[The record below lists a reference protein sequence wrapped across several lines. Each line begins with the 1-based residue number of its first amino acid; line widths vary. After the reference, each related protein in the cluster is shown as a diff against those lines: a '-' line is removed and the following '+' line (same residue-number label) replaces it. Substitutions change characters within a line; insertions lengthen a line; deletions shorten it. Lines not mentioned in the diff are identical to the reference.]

1 MKKRP
6 RPLRILIIEDEPIL
20 LVTVRDWL
28 SGEGYTVHTEKTGTG
43 GLQAFREKPFDMVL
57 LDLVMPGLD
66 GLQVLEQIRTT
77 HADMPVLIMT
87 AHGTVETAVKAM
99 KLGSSEFLTKP
110 FRLEE
115 LSARLK
121 TYADLIRLKEENV
134 RLKSD
139 LGEKPIIG
147 QSHRIRDVLH
157 QVSIVAATHSTVLI
171 LGESGTGKELIARGI
186 HDQSPHCN
194 GRFVKVSC
202 PALPETL
209 LEAELF
215 GHEKG
220 AFTGAHQKKVGRFEL
235 ADEGTIFLDEIGDIT
250 PMVQVKLLRVLQ
262 EHSFERVGG
271 TQTIHPHTRVVCAT
285 RFDLKQLVDE
295 GKFRED
301 LFYRLNVVTIT
312 APQLVDRPEDIPV
325 LADHF
330 RDRANFNMGKQVEA
344 IAPSCMKLL
353 QNYSWPGNVRELENA
368 IERAVMFC
376 QARTV
381 TVADLSPEIRSYREN
396 LLPCPD
402 EFDLSCNVRET
413 ERQCIIRALH
423 QTGGNRSQASKL
435 LGISRKR
442 LWEKMKEM
450 QVNID

>member
-1 MKKRP
+1 MNKGP
-6 RPLRILIIEDEPIL
+6 RPLRVLIIEDEPIL

-28 SGEGYTVHTEKTGTG
+28 QGEGYAVHTEKTGTG
-43 GLQAFREKPFDMVL
+43 GLQAFREHPFDMVL

-66 GLQVLEQIRTT
+66 GLQVLEQIRTEN
-77 HADMPVLIMT
+77 AEMPVLIMT

-121 TYADLIRLKEENV
+121 TYADLIRLREENV
-134 RLKSD
+134 RLKSE
-139 LGEKPIIG
+139 LGEQPIVG
-147 QSHRIRDVLH
+147 QSHAIREVLR
-157 QVSIVAATHSTVLI
+157 QISIVADTHSTVLI

-186 HDQSPHCN
+186 HDQSPHSS

-220 AFTGAHQKKVGRFEL
+220 AFTGALQKKVGRFEL

-250 PMVQVKLLRVLQ
+250 ATVQVKLLRVLQ
-262 EHSFERVGG
+262 EHQFERVGG
-271 TQTIHPHTRVVCAT
+271 TKTIHPHTRVVCAT
-285 RFDLKQLVDE
+285 RFDLKQLVEE

-301 LFYRLNVVTIT
+301 LYYRLNVVTVT
-312 APQLVDRPEDIPV
+312 APPLRERPDDIQLLVDF
-325 LADHF
+325 F
-330 RDRANFNMGKQVEA
+330 RERANFNMGKQVEGV
-344 IAPSCMKLL
+344 APSCLKLL
-353 QNYSWPGNVRELENA
+353 QSYSWPGNVRELENA
-368 IERAVMFC
+368 VERAVMFC
-376 QARTV
+376 QGRTI
-381 TVADLSPEIRSYREN
+381 TVADLSPEVRDYLSEMTT
-396 LLPCPD
+396 CPD
-402 EFDLSCNVRET
+402 EFDLSCNVRDT
-413 ERQCIIRALH
+413 ERKCIVRALQ
-423 QTGGNRSQASKL
+423 QTGGNRSQAAKL

-450 QVNID
+450 QVLID

>member
-1 MKKRP
+1 
-6 RPLRILIIEDEPIL
+6 
-20 LVTVRDWL
+20 V
-28 SGEGYTVHTEKTGTG
+28 
-43 GLQAFREKPFDMVL
+43 
-57 LDLVMPGLD
+57 
-66 GLQVLEQIRTT
+66 
-77 HADMPVLIMT
+77 PVVIMT

-121 TYADLIRLKEENV
+121 TYADLIRLREENV
-134 RLKSD
+134 RLKSEV
-139 LGEKPIIG
+139 GKKPIVG
-147 QSHRIRDVLH
+147 QSHAIREVLREI
-157 QVSIVAATHSTVLI
+157 SIVAATHSTVLI
-171 LGESGTGKELIARGI
+171 LGESGTGKELIARAI
-186 HDQSPHCN
+186 HDQSPHCS

-271 TQTIHPHTRVVCAT
+271 TRTINPHTRVVCAT
-285 RFDLKQLVDE
+285 RFDLKKLVEE
-295 GKFRED
+295 GRFRED
-301 LFYRLNVVTIT
+301 LYYRLNVVTIT
-312 APQLVDRPEDIPV
+312 APTLADRPEDIPLLV
-325 LADHF
+325 DFF
-330 RDRANFNMGKQVEA
+330 RERANYNMGKQVEGM
-344 IAPSCMKLL
+344 APSCLKLL
-353 QNYSWPGNVRELENA
+353 QNYDWPGNVRELENA
-368 IERAVMFC
+368 VERAVMFC
-376 QARTV
+376 QGRTI
-381 TVADLSPEIRSYREN
+381 TVADLSPEIRQYRDH
-396 LLPCPD
+396 LTPCPD
-402 EFDLSCNVRET
+402 AFDLSCNVRET
-413 ERQCIIRALH
+413 ERQCIVRALH
-423 QTGGNRSQASKL
+423 QTGGNRSQAAKL

-450 QVNID
+450 QVLVE